1 MYSNILLSFY
11 FLFLFIFFLF
21 CHCISL
27 VPICWVL
34 RFYGWCAQSWNPWVY
49 ACTWTFMQHFS
60 TVTQVPEKRKKK
72 HTLLCFRSASYA
84 LCQNPNLW
92 DDKSDVRLEIW
103 NGGIKLKRNC
113 EEAMTKQKL
122 FSSPSSAYEYLP
134 LGSKGYWAITI
145 WTIWSQEFFAAS
157 KLSDRSCISWTLWY
171 LEIYRED
178 LATASNNCK
187 RNSILAEEGDLLCDL
202 VIASML
208 KWLTN
213 DALHRYLLNDSS
225 VK

>member
-1 MYSNILLSFY
+1 M
-11 FLFLFIFFLF
+11 
-21 CHCISL
+21 C
-27 VPICWVL
+27 P
-34 RFYGWCAQSWNPWVY
+34 
-49 ACTWTFMQHFS
+49 WTFIQHFS
-60 TVTQVPEKRKKK
+60 TVTLLSEKKK
-72 HTLLCFRSASYA
+72 KQNKNTLLCFRSASYA

-103 NGGIKLKRNC
+103 NGGIKQKRNR

-145 WTIWSQEFFAAS
+145 WTNWSQEYFAAS

-171 LEIYRED
+171 LEIYGGD

-187 RNSILAEEGDLLCDL
+187 RNSILAEEGNLLC
-202 VIASML
+202 VIAGML

-213 DALHRYLLNDSS
+213 DALHRCLLNDSG

>member
-11 FLFLFIFFLF
+11 FLFILPFLF
-21 CHCISL
+21 PCSHLLSAQVLWMMCSVLKSLGICVPMDIYSALQHCHTGF
-27 VPICWVL
+27 
-34 RFYGWCAQSWNPWVY
+34 R
-49 ACTWTFMQHFS
+49 
-60 TVTQVPEKRKKK
+60 EKKK
-72 HTLLCFRSASYA
+72 NNTKTHYFVSEVQVMHYA
-84 LCQNPNLW
+84 RIQISGMTSLMWGWKYEMEGESRKGTQKRQWQN
-92 DDKSDVRLEIW
+92 K
-103 NGGIKLKRNC
+103 
-113 EEAMTKQKL
+113 KL

-145 WTIWSQEFFAAS
+145 WTNWSQEFFAAS

-187 RNSILAEEGDLLCDL
+187 RNSILAEGGNLLCDL
-202 VIASML
+202 VIAGML

-213 DALHRYLLNDSS
+213 DALHRCLLNDSG